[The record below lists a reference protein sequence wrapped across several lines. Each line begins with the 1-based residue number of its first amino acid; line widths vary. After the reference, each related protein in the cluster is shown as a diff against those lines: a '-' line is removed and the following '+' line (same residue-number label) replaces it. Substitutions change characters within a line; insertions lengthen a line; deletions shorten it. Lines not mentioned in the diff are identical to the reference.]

1 MFDYTLYYY
10 SNRVQKETGYFLN
23 KTLHN
28 TAVKITILVKK
39 SQKKK
44 TTTTTTKKI
53 LKRVLV
59 FVFVKTRTLAKT
71 KKTRGS

>member
-10 SNRVQKETGYFLN
+10 SNRVQKGTGYFLN

-39 SQKKK
+39 AKKK
-44 TTTTTTKKI
+44 QQQQQRKSV

-59 FVFVKTRTLAKT
+59 SFMRKLEPWQKQRK
-71 KKTRGS
+71 

>member
-1 MFDYTLYYY
+1 MFDYMLYYY
-10 SNRVQKETGYFLN
+10 SNRVQQGTGYFLN

-39 SQKKK
+39 EKK

-53 LKRVLV
+53 SIKEGFSFR
-59 FVFVKTRTLAKT
+59 FCEN
-71 KKTRGS
+71 

>member
-10 SNRVQKETGYFLN
+10 SNRVQKGTGYFLN

-39 SQKKK
+39 ANKK
-44 TTTTTTKKI
+44 TTTTKKI

-59 FVFVKTRTLAKT
+59 FVFAKTRTLAKT
-71 KKTRGS
+71 KKIRGS

>member
-10 SNRVQKETGYFLN
+10 SNRVQKGTGYFLN

-39 SQKKK
+39 AKKNNNNNNNNK
-44 TTTTTTKKI
+44 ENQY
-53 LKRVLV
+53 
-59 FVFVKTRTLAKT
+59 
-71 KKTRGS
+71 